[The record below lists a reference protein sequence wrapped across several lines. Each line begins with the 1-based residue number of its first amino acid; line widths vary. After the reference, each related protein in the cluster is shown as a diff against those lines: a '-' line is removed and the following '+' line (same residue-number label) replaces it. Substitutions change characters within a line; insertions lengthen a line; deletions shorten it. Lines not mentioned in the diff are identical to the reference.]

1 MTTYDE
7 VDYLP
12 QFDDNDPMGREIV
25 RINDLRRQIDE
36 LKLEKDILTERVSKQ
51 LEADG
56 LRSVGVATP
65 QGEILRATLTQTPSR
80 KVNLVQLKEVNE
92 SLYYKVTKSVLDTEA
107 LNREINKGS
116 FTEQEMHL
124 ISVSYSKPF
133 IRFSEITTLED
144 V

>member
-7 VDYLP
+7 IDYLP
-12 QFDDNDPMGREIV
+12 HLDTEDPVGREIV

-36 LKLEKDILTERVSKQ
+36 LKLEKDILSERVTKQ

-56 LRSVGVATP
+56 VRTVGVATP
-65 QGEILRATLTQTPSR
+65 QGETLRATVTKTPSR

-92 SLYYKVTKSVLDTEA
+92 PLYYKITKPTLDTEA

-116 FTEQEMHL
+116 FTEQEIHL
-124 ISVSYSKPF
+124 ISISYSKPF
-133 IRFSEITTLED
+133 IRFSEVNTLED
-144 V
+144 E

>member
-7 VDYLP
+7 IDYLP
-12 QFDDNDPMGREIV
+12 RLDIEDPVGREIV

-36 LKLEKDILTERVSKQ
+36 LKLEKDILSERVTKQ

-56 LRSVGVATP
+56 VRSVGVATP
-65 QGEILRATLTQTPSR
+65 QGETLRATVTKTPTR

-92 SLYYKVTKSVLDTEA
+92 PLYYKITKSVLDTEA

-116 FTEQEMHL
+116 FTEQESHL
-124 ISVSYSKPF
+124 ISVSYSKSF
-133 IRFSEITTLED
+133 IRFSEVTTLED
-144 V
+144 E